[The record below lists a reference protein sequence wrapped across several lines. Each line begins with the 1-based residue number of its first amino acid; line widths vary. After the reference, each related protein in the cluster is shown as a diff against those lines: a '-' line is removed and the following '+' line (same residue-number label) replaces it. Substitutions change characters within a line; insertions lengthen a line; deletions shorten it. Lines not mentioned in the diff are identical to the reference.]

1 MIMDE
6 SDLKNKQKLAIE
18 LNMKF
23 DEACDLFS
31 EETLNSMRMEKVL
44 GGDDD
49 WGVNIFSCPKG
60 NCGKCNCDGT
70 CGNSNP
76 NINGIVCVSL
86 DLPTVPTPTLTK
98 PSLAV

>member
-1 MIMDE
+1 MSE

-49 WGVNIFSCPKG
+49 WEINVLSCPKG
-60 NCGKCNCDGT
+60 NCGKCNFGVICDK
-70 CGNSNP
+70 P
-76 NINGIVCVSL
+76 EVNIDGIICVSL
-86 DLPTVPTPTLTK
+86 DLPTVPKPTLTK
-98 PSLAV
+98 PSLAN

>member
-1 MIMDE
+1 MDE

-49 WGVNIFSCPKG
+49 WGINILSCSKG
-60 NCGKCNCDGT
+60 NCGNCNCGVKCD
-70 CGNSNP
+70 NIDVD
-76 NINGIVCVSL
+76 INGIICVSL
-86 DLPTVPTPTLTK
+86 DLPTVPKPTLTK
-98 PSLAV
+98 PSLAN